1 MKTLSIMKKI
11 TLMTM
16 VCFLASEV
24 FAGAAEAGG
33 NRREMDKLWNEYSR
47 AQNSDLPESGLKIL
61 EKIRDKARS
70 GRLSYDFYKAEKEYS
85 RVSSSINWK
94 LREQNDKQ
102 MREDILSYGEP
113 ILFYLE
119 GIDLNRN
126 DAEDCIA
133 FLEKWEKKLRKGT
146 NSDVWNAYQF
156 GDQWKTVSR
165 HIDSDWRYVLL
176 SMAQRNP
183 EGDGSDKLMSLIEKE
198 YPEGYP
204 VTAIYE
210 LYRLKAEKS
219 DDYGAFISKYE
230 GKAVSTLA
238 KCKAINLKFSELEE
252 KNAGS
257 AEYVGLKTEC
267 RKLILEKK
275 GFKGEEK
282 YILEYDSTPEDIVKK
297 LEEKTFSATV
307 MFSEIE
313 VQVRNIRNIQ
323 VSVYAGEG
331 LSERKVEKSKAVPV
345 FSCTLTNDRNSFYAT
360 DTLKAYLPELADGE
374 YFVIF
379 QSDKIK
385 RSTTVTRH
393 SIALSSHRTADGWLL
408 YAADRK
414 SGKPVEKAQ
423 LTVSTWSD
431 RTLLQK
437 SVDFKGATLLDSE
450 IQKALKGVGGRC
462 QIQCSY
468 VDADGME
475 RSSDKLSL
483 YTAYGDFPEEE
494 SENQWQANVL
504 SDRSAYRPGE
514 TIQFKSIVYRDF
526 RNGKMSTAPKG
537 TTVFAKL
544 LDAERNEVNSME
556 LRTGEFG
563 SVSAEF
569 VIPSGHRN
577 GEWQITISTDD
588 KNTLNAKWFTVD
600 EFKLPEFSASF
611 DEDGVKHFPGERI
624 DVKGRVFS
632 YAGNSL
638 SDAVVEYSVSG
649 WNGYKAGGRLEI
661 DGDGSFCIPV
671 ETEYGHDSHFTV
683 VLKVTD
689 GAGQTLEFSKWLSV
703 SDDFSLSASL
713 ENGARGSFTPQKEY
727 EDIPYYWRRRQHA
740 EGDTAII
747 GPDKAEIKAVLSDSD
762 GKALNGEI
770 SWELRKGEKVLR
782 KGKCSSGEKFTLD
795 FAGLE
800 SGLYKLVFTK
810 GFEYKVAGGQTKNA
824 ERTFSLELLKLADT
838 DTTLGEEIEN
848 VFKAVHGD
856 GKVSFLMGA
865 GKGNIW
871 ANVLIYDIDSHI
883 LTNESLHL
891 DGVPGKEGSLRRL
904 SWDHKA
910 EWSDRVL
917 VFVEYFKDGKY
928 RTWQH
933 EYEKEKKDVFSL
945 PLSITT
951 FTDKCFSGT
960 QYKVRLHIG
969 NNAEAL
975 AAIFDKSTED
985 IRSNVWESISQYT
998 GAIYV
1003 SSDNDTGCDFDGSTG
1018 YWGDI
1023 SLGYGRRTLFK
1034 SSSVMASTVTSEAN
1048 DIVYEESAMLDS
1060 APMAAPGSV
1069 EDMTPGS
1076 AEEESTA
1083 DFGGGA
1089 SNAEPTKVR
1098 QDFQQTLAFCPV
1110 LRSDRNGD
1118 VEFSFKTSDKLS
1130 TYILSVFA
1138 HDKSMRNAVLRRE
1151 FVVSQPLAITVH
1163 EPSLLY
1169 GGDRYV
1175 FRPSIS
1181 NNSGKD
1187 VEGTLTVYVYDGEI
1201 DSQAV
1206 SVQNCPL
1213 RLSSGESLGKEF
1225 SVFVPDAASM
1235 KSYSRGKAMLSV
1247 KTVFRGKDRDG
1258 VEIGDAVAVQIPV
1271 FDGKQVLTETHSALY
1286 ISGTDKSALIRSLE
1300 KQFVGTTHFGAVM
1313 SERSISEMVEDVLA
1327 SKCGEPKSKNAL
1339 DLSEVLFARLV
1350 KKESDTE
1357 KITKD
1362 LIDCRCQDGG
1372 FAWFAGMSSSPMI
1385 TAVLL
1390 ERLAILRDKGLLPE
1404 GYDWNGIMSD
1414 AVKYIDAQM
1423 FKERKGYF
1431 WFGGLSIGEYIY
1443 VRSYFPEIAVD
1454 AKAVKK
1460 ELGAKEYKAVMKS
1473 LTDYLYPKPS
1483 EDRLNGAILEK
1494 ARRSSSTL
1502 RLLSSDSKEFA
1513 SSLGLNERKMKS
1525 TLTKAVASLK
1535 EYAVEHP
1542 SGGVYYPNAVMP
1554 FRALL
1559 SSEAYAHSIISDFMS
1574 FWSKYS
1580 GGDSRAEEIAD
1591 GVRLWLMVQK
1601 ENQEW
1606 ESNFEFINAVNSILE
1621 GSPALMQTSVISLSK
1636 TYEKPFG
1643 EIKAAGNGFSI
1654 SRKFFV
1660 EDSSEKS
1667 GVRELKVGET
1677 LHVGQKVI
1685 ARYSIHSSENRS
1697 LVHIRTP
1704 YNACLRP
1711 VRQLSG
1717 STGYQFS
1724 AWRINAALDGFSAWW
1739 VTPQGYREVHENAV
1753 DWWFDVYPEE
1763 NTAID
1768 DTFYV
1773 SQEGVFTAPVC
1784 EIESLYAPQYRANDG
1799 FGGALTVSR

>member
-1 MKTLSIMKKI
+1 MK
-11 TLMTM
+11 
-16 VCFLASEV
+16 F
-24 FAGAAEAGG
+24 
-33 NRREMDKLWNEYSR
+33 N
-47 AQNSDLPESGLKIL
+47 
-61 EKIRDKARS
+61 
-70 GRLSYDFYKAEKEYS
+70 
-85 RVSSSINWK
+85 
-94 LREQNDKQ
+94 
-102 MREDILSYGEP
+102 
-113 ILFYLE
+113 
-119 GIDLNRN
+119 
-126 DAEDCIA
+126 
-133 FLEKWEKKLRKGT
+133 
-146 NSDVWNAYQF
+146 
-156 GDQWKTVSR
+156 
-165 HIDSDWRYVLL
+165 
-176 SMAQRNP
+176 
-183 EGDGSDKLMSLIEKE
+183 
-198 YPEGYP
+198 
-204 VTAIYE
+204 
-210 LYRLKAEKS
+210 
-219 DDYGAFISKYE
+219 
-230 GKAVSTLA
+230 
-238 KCKAINLKFSELEE
+238 ELEE

-257 AEYVGLKTEC
+257 AEYVALKTEC

-275 GFKGEEK
+275 GFKDEEK
-282 YILEYDSTPEDIVKK
+282 YILEDDSTPEDLIKT
-297 LEEKTFSATV
+297 LEDKTISATV
-307 MFSEIE
+307 RGSEIE
-313 VQVRNIRNIQ
+313 VKVRNIRNIQ

-345 FSCTLTNDRNSFYAT
+345 FSSTLTNAKNSFYAT
-360 DTLKAYLPELADGE
+360 DTLKTHLPELADGE

-393 SIALSSHRTADGWLL
+393 SIALSTHRTADGWLL

-414 SGKPVEKAQ
+414 SGKPVETAQ

-431 RTLLQK
+431 RNILQK
-437 SVDFKGATLLDSE
+437 NVDFKGATLLDSE
-450 IQKALKGVGGRC
+450 IQKALKGIGGRC

-468 VDADGME
+468 VDADGIE
-475 RSSDKLSL
+475 RSSDKLSI
-483 YTAYGDFPEEE
+483 YTAYGDFPEEDA
-494 SENQWQANVL
+494 SKIQWQANIL

-514 TIQFKSIVYRDF
+514 TIQFKSIVYRYF

-537 TTVFAKL
+537 TTVFANL
-544 LDAERNEVNSME
+544 LDAERNEVSSME

-563 SVSAEF
+563 SVAAEF

-577 GEWQITISTDD
+577 GEWQLAISVDGS
-588 KNTLNAKWFTVD
+588 NTLNAKWFTVD

-611 DEDGVKHFPGERI
+611 EEDGLKHFPGEKVN
-624 DVKGRVFS
+624 VKGRVFS

-638 SDAVVEYSVSG
+638 SDALIEYTVSG
-649 WNGYKAGGRLEI
+649 WNGYKASGKLEI
-661 DGDGSFCIPV
+661 EGDGSFCIPV
-671 ETEYGHDSHFTV
+671 DTEYGHDSHFTV
-683 VLKVTD
+683 TLKVTD
-689 GAGQTLEFSKWLSV
+689 GAGQTLEFSRWLSV

-713 ENGARGSFTPQKEY
+713 ENGARGSFISSEEEDAVPYHWYRRYHPQ
-727 EDIPYYWRRRQHA
+727 
-740 EGDTAII
+740 GDTAII

-762 GKALNGEI
+762 GKDVKGEI
-770 SWELRKGEKVLR
+770 SWELFKGESILR

-800 SGLYKLVFTK
+800 SGLYKVVFSK
-810 GFEYKVAGGQTKNA
+810 SLEYKVAGGQTKNA
-824 ERTFSLELLKLADT
+824 ERTFSLELLKFADT
-838 DTTLGEEIEN
+838 DKTLGEEIEN
-848 VFKAVHGD
+848 VFKAVHVD
-856 GKVSFLMGA
+856 GKISFVMGA
-865 GKGNIW
+865 GKGDIW
-871 ANVLIYDIDSHI
+871 ANVLIYNVDSHI
-883 LTNESLHL
+883 LANESVHL
-891 DGVPGKEGSLRRL
+891 DGIPGKEGSLRRL
-904 SWDHKA
+904 SWEHKA
-910 EWSDRVL
+910 NWSDKVL
-917 VFVEYFKDGKY
+917 VFVEYFKEGKY

-933 EYEKEKKDVFSL
+933 GYERETEEEFSL
-945 PLSITT
+945 PLSVTT
-951 FTDKCFSGT
+951 FTDKCLSGT

-969 NNAEAL
+969 NDAEAL

-985 IRSNVWESISQYT
+985 IRSNVWETICPYT

-1003 SSDNDTGCDFDGSTG
+1003 SSDSDTGCDFEGSTG

-1023 SLGYGRRTLFK
+1023 IVGAGRRTLFK
-1034 SSSVMASTVTSEAN
+1034 SSSVMASESN

-1060 APMAAPGSV
+1060 APMPGSV
-1069 EDMTPGS
+1069 P
-1076 AEEESTA
+1076 EESTA
-1083 DFGGGA
+1083 DSGGRA
-1089 SNAEPTKVR
+1089 SNEEPAQVR
-1098 QDFQQTLAFCPV
+1098 KDFQQTLAFCPV

-1151 FVVSQPLAITVH
+1151 FIVSQPLAITVH

-1175 FRPSIS
+1175 FRPGIS

-1213 RLSSGESLGKEF
+1213 RLSAGESLGKEF

-1247 KTVFRGKDRDG
+1247 KAVFRGKDRDG
-1258 VEIGDAVAVQIPV
+1258 VEIGDAVAVKIPV
-1271 FDGKQVLTETHSALY
+1271 FDGKQVLTESHSALY
-1286 ISGTDKSALIRSLE
+1286 ISGMDKSALVRSLE

-1327 SKCGEPKSKNAL
+1327 SKCGEPQSKNAL
-1339 DLSEVLFARLV
+1339 DLSEVMFARLV
-1350 KKESDTE
+1350 KKDSDIE
-1357 KITKD
+1357 KITKE
-1362 LIDCRCQDGG
+1362 LTDCRCPDGG

-1404 GYDWNGIMSD
+1404 GYDWNSIMTD

-1423 FKERKGYF
+1423 FRERKGYF
-1431 WFGGLSIGEYIY
+1431 WFGGLSVGEYFY

-1454 AKAVKK
+1454 TKTVKK
-1460 ELGAKEYKAVMKS
+1460 ELGAKEYKTVMKN

-1494 ARRSSSTL
+1494 ARRSAATL

-1513 SSLGLNERKMKS
+1513 SSLGFKERKMKS
-1525 TLTKAVASLK
+1525 TLSKAVASLK

-1554 FRALL
+1554 FRAML
-1559 SSEAYAHSIISDFMS
+1559 SSEAYAHSIICGLMS
-1574 FWSKYS
+1574 HWSAYC

-1606 ESNFEFINAVNSILE
+1606 ESNFEFINAVSSVLE

-1636 TYEKPFG
+1636 TYEKPFE

-1654 SRKFFV
+1654 TRKFFV
-1660 EDSSEKS
+1660 EDSDEKS
-1667 GVRELKVGET
+1667 GVRELKAGET

-1685 ARYSIHSSENRS
+1685 ARYNIGSSENRS

-1724 AWRINAALDGFSAWW
+1724 SWRINAALNGFSAWW

-1799 FGGALTVSR
+1799 FGGALTVTR

>member
-11 TLMTM
+11 TLMAM
-16 VCFLASEV
+16 ACFLASDI
-24 FAGAAEAGG
+24 FAGAAEADG
-33 NRREMDKLWNEYSR
+33 NRRDIDRLWNEYSQK
-47 AQNSDLPESGLKIL
+47 QNNDLPESGLKIL

-70 GRLSYDFYKAEKEYS
+70 GRFSYDFYKAEKEYS

-94 LREQNDKQ
+94 LREQNERQ
-102 MREDILSYGEP
+102 MREELLSYGEP
-113 ILFYLE
+113 VLFYIE
-119 GIDLNRN
+119 GIDLDLN
-126 DAEDCIA
+126 DATDCIA
-133 FLEKWEKKLRKGT
+133 FLEKWEKKLHGSV

-156 GDQWKTVSR
+156 GYQWKTLSR
-165 HIDSDWRYVLL
+165 HIGNDYRYVLL
-176 SMAQRNP
+176 SMALRNTGG
-183 EGDGSDKLMSLIEKE
+183 EGSDKFMQLIEKE

-204 VTAIYE
+204 VTALYE
-210 LYRLKAEKS
+210 LRRLNPEKAEGY
-219 DDYGAFISKYE
+219 DAFVSKYE

-238 KCKAINLKFSELEE
+238 KCKAISLKFNKLEE

-257 AEYVGLKTEC
+257 AEYLELREGC
-267 RKLILEKK
+267 RRLVSEKK
-275 GFKGEEK
+275 GFRDEEK
-282 YILEYDSTPEDIVKK
+282 YILEDDSTPEDIIKK
-297 LEEKTFSATV
+297 LEDKTFSATV
-307 MFSEIE
+307 RGSEIE
-313 VQVRNIRNIQ
+313 VKVRNIHNIQ

-345 FSCTLTNDRNSFYAT
+345 FSSTLTNGKNSFYAQ
-360 DTLKAYLPELADGE
+360 DTLKATLPELADGE
-374 YFVIF
+374 YLAIF
-379 QSDKIK
+379 KSDKLK
-385 RSTTVTRH
+385 GSTTVTRH
-393 SIALSSHRTADGWLL
+393 SIALSTHRTADGWLL
-408 YAADRK
+408 YAADKK
-414 SGKPVEKAQ
+414 SGKPVETAQ
-423 LTVSTWSD
+423 LTVSTWND
-431 RTLLQK
+431 DKLLEK
-437 SVDFKGATLLDSE
+437 KVDFKGATLLDSE

-475 RSSDKLSL
+475 RSSDKLSI
-483 YTAYGDFPEEE
+483 YTACGDFPEEDA
-494 SENQWQANVL
+494 SKIQWQANIL
-504 SDRSAYRPGE
+504 CDRSAYRPGE
-514 TIQFKSIVYRDF
+514 TLQFKSVIYKDF

-537 TTVFAKL
+537 TKVRASL
-544 LDAERNEVNSME
+544 LDAERNEVSSIE
-556 LRTGEFG
+556 LSTGEFG
-563 SVSAEF
+563 SVESVF
-569 VIPSGHRN
+569 TIPSGHRN
-577 GEWQITISTDD
+577 GEWQLTISTDG

-611 DEDGVKHFPGERI
+611 EEDGLKHFLGERI
-624 DVKGRVFS
+624 EVRGRVFS

-638 SDAVVEYSVSG
+638 SDALIEYTVSG
-649 WNGYKAGGRLEI
+649 WNGYKAGGKLEI
-661 DGDGSFCIPV
+661 EGDGSFCIPV
-671 ETEYGHDSHFTV
+671 DTEYGHDSHFSV

-689 GAGQTLEFSKWLSV
+689 GAGQTLEFSRWLSV

-713 ENGARGSFTPQKEY
+713 ENGARGSFISSEEEEAVPYHWYRRYHPQ
-727 EDIPYYWRRRQHA
+727 
-740 EGDTAII
+740 GGTAII
-747 GPDKAEIKAVLSDSD
+747 GPDKAEIKAILSDSD
-762 GKALNGEI
+762 GKDFKGEI
-770 SWELRKGEKVLR
+770 SWELFKGKRLLR

-800 SGLYKLVFTK
+800 SGLYKVVFSK
-810 GFEYKVAGGQTKNA
+810 SLEYRVAGGQTKNA

-838 DTTLGEEIEN
+838 DKTLGDEIEN
-848 VFKAVHGD
+848 VFKAVHED
-856 GKVSFLMGA
+856 GKISFVMGA
-865 GKGNIW
+865 GKGDIW
-871 ANVLIYDIDSHI
+871 ANVLIYDVDSHI
-883 LTNESLHL
+883 LANESVHL

-904 SWDHKA
+904 SWTHKD

-933 EYEKEKKDVFSL
+933 EYKREKKDVFSL
-945 PLSITT
+945 PLSVTT

-969 NNAEAL
+969 NDAEAL

-985 IRSNVWESISQYT
+985 IRSNVWEAISPYT

-1003 SSDNDTGCDFDGSTG
+1003 SSDSDTGCDFEGTTG

-1023 SLGYGRRTLFK
+1023 IVGAGRRRLFK
-1034 SSSVMASTVTSEAN
+1034 SSSVMASEDNLGAN
-1048 DIVYEESAMLDS
+1048 DVVYEESAMLDS
-1060 APMAAPGSV
+1060 APMAPEAVEKSFKEKYDGSS
-1069 EDMTPGS
+1069 DAGP
-1076 AEEESTA
+1076 A
-1083 DFGGGA
+1083 
-1089 SNAEPTKVR
+1089 KVR
-1098 QDFQQTLAFCPV
+1098 KDFQQTLAFCPV

-1118 VEFSFKTSDKLS
+1118 VEFSFTTSDKLS

-1151 FVVSQPLAITVH
+1151 FIVSQPLAITVH

-1175 FRPSIS
+1175 FRPGIS

-1187 VEGTLTVYVYDGEI
+1187 VEGTLTVFVYDGEI

-1213 RLSSGESLGKEF
+1213 ELSAGESLGKEF

-1247 KTVFRGKDRDG
+1247 KAVFRGKDREG
-1258 VEIGDAVAVQIPV
+1258 VEIGDAVAVKIPV
-1271 FDGKQVLTETHSALY
+1271 FDGKQVLTESHSVLY
-1286 ISGTDKSALIRSLE
+1286 ISGMDKSALVRSLE

-1327 SKCGEPKSKNAL
+1327 SKCGEPQSKNAL

-1350 KKESDTE
+1350 KKDSDIE
-1357 KITKD
+1357 KNAKELT
-1362 LIDCRCQDGG
+1362 DCRCPDGG
-1372 FAWFAGMSSSPMI
+1372 FAWFAGMTSSPVI

-1390 ERLAILRDKGLLPE
+1390 ERLAILRDRGLLPE
-1404 GYDWNGIMSD
+1404 GYDWNSIMTD

-1454 AKAVKK
+1454 TKTVKK
-1460 ELGAKEYKAVMKS
+1460 ELGTKEYKSVMES
-1473 LTDYLYPKPS
+1473 LTGYLYPKAS
-1483 EDRLNGAILEK
+1483 KGNLNGAILEK
-1494 ARRSSSTL
+1494 ARRSAAIL

-1513 SSLGLNERKMKS
+1513 SSLGLKERKMKS
-1525 TLTKAVASLK
+1525 TLSKAVASLK

-1554 FRALL
+1554 FRAML
-1559 SSEAYAHSIISDFMS
+1559 SSEAYAHSIICGFMS
-1574 FWSKYS
+1574 HWSAYC

-1601 ENQEW
+1601 ENQKW
-1606 ESNFEFINAVNSILE
+1606 ESNFEFINAVNSVLE
-1621 GSPALMQTSVISLSK
+1621 GSPVLMQTSVISLSK
-1636 TYEKPFG
+1636 TYEKPFE

-1660 EDSSEKS
+1660 EDSGEKS

-1685 ARYSIHSSENRS
+1685 ARYSISSSENRS

-1724 AWRINAALDGFSAWW
+1724 SWRINAALNGFSAWW

-1799 FGGALTVSR
+1799 FGGKVTVLRQ

>member
-1 MKTLSIMKKI
+1 MKTLSIMKKF

-16 VCFLASEV
+16 VCFIASEV
-24 FAGAAEAGG
+24 FTGAAEAGG
-33 NRREMDKLWNEYSR
+33 NRRELDRLWNEYYKFSV
-47 AQNSDLPESGLKIL
+47 NDLPESRMELLDKI
-61 EKIRDKARS
+61 KDKARA
-70 GRLSYDFYKAEKEYS
+70 GKYSYDFYHAATDYA
-85 RVSSSINWK
+85 RISSQKNWK
-94 LREQNDKQ
+94 LSEQNERQK
-102 MREDILSYGEP
+102 REDILSYGEP

-119 GIDLNRN
+119 GIDLDRN
-126 DAEDCIA
+126 DATDCIA
-133 FLEKWEKKLRKGT
+133 FLEKWEKKLRKST
-146 NSDVWNAYQF
+146 NSDVWNAYAYLL

-165 HIDSDWRYVLL
+165 HIGSDYGYVLL

-219 DDYGAFISKYE
+219 EDYGAFISKYE
-230 GKAVSTLA
+230 GKAISTLA
-238 KCKAINLKFSELEE
+238 KCKAINLKFNELEE

-275 GFKGEEK
+275 GFKNEEK
-282 YILEYDSTPEDIVKK
+282 YVLEDDSTPEDIVKK

-307 MFSEIE
+307 KGPEIE
-313 VQVRNIRNIQ
+313 VQVRNIRNIL

-331 LSERKVEKSKAVPV
+331 LSERKIEKSKAVPV
-345 FSCTLTNDRNSFYAT
+345 FSSTLADGKNSFYAP
-360 DTLKAYLPELADGE
+360 DTLKASLPELSDGE
-374 YFVIF
+374 YFVIL

-393 SIALSSHRTADGWLL
+393 SIALSTHRTADGWLL

-414 SGKPVEKAQ
+414 SGKPIETAQ

-431 RTLLQK
+431 RNLLQK

-468 VDADGME
+468 VDAEGME

-483 YTAYGDFPEEE
+483 YTAYGDFPEED

-514 TIQFKSIVYRDF
+514 TIQFKSVVYRDF
-526 RNGKMSTAPKG
+526 RNGKMNAAPKG

-544 LDAERNEVNSME
+544 LDAERNEVSSME

-563 SVSAEF
+563 SVAAEF

-577 GEWQITISTDD
+577 GEWQITISTDG

-611 DEDGVKHFPGERI
+611 DEDGVKHFPGEKVNVR
-624 DVKGRVFS
+624 GRVFS

-671 ETEYGHDSHFTV
+671 ETEYGHDSHLTV

-713 ENGARGSFTPQKEY
+713 ENGARGSFTSQKED

-747 GPDKAEIKAVLSDSD
+747 GSDKAEIKALLSDSD
-762 GKALNGEI
+762 GKDLIGEI
-770 SWELRKGEKVLR
+770 SWKLLKGESVLR

-800 SGLYKLVFTK
+800 SGLYKVVFSK
-810 GFEYKVAGGQTKNA
+810 SLEYKVAGGQTKNA
-824 ERTFSLELLKLADT
+824 ERTFALELLKLADT
-838 DTTLGEEIEN
+838 DTTLGEGIEN
-848 VFKAVHGD
+848 VFKTVHED
-856 GKVSFLMGA
+856 GKVSFMMGA
-865 GKGNIW
+865 GKGDIW

-883 LTNESLHL
+883 LANESLHL
-891 DGVPGKEGSLRRL
+891 DGVPGKDGSLRRL
-904 SWDHKA
+904 SWTHKD

-933 EYEKEKKDVFSL
+933 EYKREKKDVFSL
-945 PLSITT
+945 PLSVTT

-969 NNAEAL
+969 NDAEAL

-998 GAIYV
+998 SAIYV
-1003 SSDNDTGCDFDGSTG
+1003 SSDNNTGCDFDGRIYDWSNVIVG
-1018 YWGDI
+1018 A
-1023 SLGYGRRTLFK
+1023 GRRTLFK

-1069 EDMTPGS
+1069 EEEAMTDSGS
-1076 AEEESTA
+1076 
-1083 DFGGGA
+1083 GA
-1089 SNAEPTKVR
+1089 SNAEPAKVR
-1098 QDFQQTLAFCPV
+1098 QDFQQTLAFCPM

-1118 VEFSFKTSDKLS
+1118 VEFSFTTSDKLS

-1151 FVVSQPLAITVH
+1151 FIVSQPLAITVH

-1175 FRPSIS
+1175 FRPGIS

-1213 RLSSGESLGKEF
+1213 KLSAGESLGKEF

-1235 KSYSRGKAMLSV
+1235 KSYSKGKAMLSV
-1247 KTVFRGKDRDG
+1247 KAVFRGKDRDG
-1258 VEIGDAVAVQIPV
+1258 VEIGDAVAVKIPV
-1271 FDGKQVLTETHSALY
+1271 FDGKQVLTESHSALY
-1286 ISGTDKSALIRSLE
+1286 ISGMDKSALIRSLE
-1300 KQFVGTTHFGAVM
+1300 KQFVGTTHLGAVV

-1350 KKESDTE
+1350 KKDTVAESLVKELT
-1357 KITKD
+1357 
-1362 LIDCRCQDGG
+1362 DCRCPDGG
-1372 FAWFAGMSSSPMI
+1372 FAWFAGMSSSPVI

-1404 GYDWNGIMSD
+1404 GYDWNGIMTD
-1414 AVKYIDAQM
+1414 AVRYIDAQM
-1423 FKERKGYF
+1423 FKERNGYF
-1431 WFGGLSIGEYIY
+1431 WFGGLSIGEYIC
-1443 VRSYFPEIAVD
+1443 VRSYFPEIEVD

-1460 ELGAKEYKAVMKS
+1460 ELGAKEYRSVMES
-1473 LTDYLYPKPS
+1473 LTGYLYPKAS
-1483 EDRLNGAILEK
+1483 EDHLNGAILEK
-1494 ARRSSSTL
+1494 ARRSAATL

-1513 SSLGLNERKMKS
+1513 SSLGFKERKMKS

-1542 SGGVYYPNAVMP
+1542 SGGVYYPNAVMS
-1554 FRALL
+1554 FRAML
-1559 SSEAYAHSIISDFMS
+1559 SSEAYAHSIICDFMS
-1574 FWSKYS
+1574 RWSKYC

-1606 ESNFEFINAVNSILE
+1606 ESNFEFINAVNSVIE

-1636 TYEKPFG
+1636 TYEKPFE

-1660 EDSSEKS
+1660 EDSDEKS
-1667 GVRELKVGET
+1667 GVRELKAGET

-1685 ARYSIHSSENRS
+1685 ARYSINSSENRS

-1724 AWRINAALDGFSAWW
+1724 AWRINAALNGFSALWI
-1739 VTPQGYREVHENAV
+1739 TPQGYREVHENAV

-1763 NTAID
+1763 NTTID
-1768 DTFYV
+1768 DEFYV

-1784 EIESLYAPQYRANDG
+1784 EIGSLYAPQYRANDG